1 MADFEVF
8 VSWSRPASHQ
18 AAGAFQEWL
27 PGVLPGVRTWTSSED
42 ITKGAPWFSSISD
55 QLGKSEACLIM
66 ITPENVGSAWLFYEA
81 GAIAHAMPG
90 ALICP
95 YLIGVKPGELSGT
108 PLGQYQVTVFD
119 KDDTWLLIR
128 ALNTRLETPH
138 HEDVLRGNFDTRWPF
153 MQRRLAQVAAS
164 ASRKPIRE
172 PAEPEISE
180 EARHVLLEAAKDP
193 HGTVL
198 MLKTT
203 GGFAL
208 QAHGQQLVDGNDV
221 RVEAAYREAVN
232 DLVSRRLL
240 ETRGGK
246 GEVFTLT
253 KRGWRMSDELRVVF
267 HRRAR
272 PVFDTLPEGDR
283 NAILRAVGPLR
294 GRERDQWPSAGARP
308 LQDVPLAFVVRA
320 GDELDVIVT
329 QTEDKGVEV
338 VDIIRLSALKQFD
351 TTDEGRSDEAHPA
364 HLQP

>member
-1 MADFEVF
+1 MADLEVF

-42 ITKGAPWFSSISD
+42 ITRGASWFSSISA
-55 QLGKSEACLIM
+55 QLSKSGACLIL

-95 YLIGVKPGELSGT
+95 YLIGVKAGELSGT
-108 PLGQYQVTVFD
+108 PLGHYQVTVFD

-128 ALNTRLETPH
+128 ALNARLDTPH
-138 HEDVLRGNFDTRWPF
+138 HEDVLRGNFDARWPSL
-153 MQRRLAQVAAS
+153 QHRLAQVAAV
-164 ASRKPIRE
+164 SRKPVRE
-172 PAEPEISE
+172 SAEPQLSA
-180 EARHVLLEAAKDP
+180 EAQHVLLEAARDP
-193 HGTVL
+193 HGAVL
-198 MLKTT
+198 MLNTT
-203 GGFAL
+203 EGFIL

-232 DLVSRRLL
+232 DLVSSRLF
-240 ETRGGK
+240 ETRDGK
-246 GEVFTLT
+246 GELFTLT

-272 PVFDTLPEGDR
+272 PVFDTLPDADR
-283 NAILRAVGPLR
+283 NAILRAVAPLR
-294 GRERDQWPSAGARP
+294 GTERDQWPSAGARP
-308 LQDVPLAFVVRA
+308 LQGVPLAFVVRA
-320 GDELDVIVT
+320 GDELDAIVT

-338 VDIIRLSALKQFD
+338 VDIIRPSALEQFD
-351 TTDEGRSDEAHPA
+351 TTNVGS
-364 HLQP
+364 

>member
-1 MADFEVF
+1 MGDLEVF

-42 ITKGAPWFSSISD
+42 ITKGAPWFSSISA
-55 QLGKSEACLIM
+55 QLSKSEACLIL

-95 YLIGVKPGELSGT
+95 YLIGIKHGEVSST

-128 ALNTRLETPH
+128 ALNARLETPH
-138 HEDVLRGNFDTRWPF
+138 HEDVLRGNFDARWPF
-153 MQRRLAQVAAS
+153 LQRRLAQVAAS
-164 ASRKPIRE
+164 ASKKPLRE
-172 PAEPEISE
+172 PAEPELSE
-180 EARHVLLEAAKDP
+180 EARHILLEAAKNP
-193 HGTVL
+193 HGDFLIVFA
-198 MLKTT
+198 
-203 GGFAL
+203 GGFIMGEN
-208 QAHGQQLVDGNDV
+208 GQKLVDGNDV
-221 RVEAAYREAVN
+221 RAEAAYREAVN

-240 ETRGGK
+240 EPHRHGTSNL
-246 GEVFTLT
+246 FTLT

-272 PVFDTLPEGDR
+272 PVFDTLPEADR
-283 NAILRAVGPLR
+283 NAILRAVAPLR
-294 GRERDQWPSAGARP
+294 GSERDQWPSAGARP
-308 LQDVPLAFVVRA
+308 LQGVPLAFVVHA

-329 QTEDKGVEV
+329 QTQDKGVEV
-338 VDIIRLSALKQFD
+338 VDIIRPSALKQFD
-351 TTDEGRSDEAHPA
+351 TTAEGSKR
-364 HLQP
+364 

>member
-1 MADFEVF
+1 MADLEVF
-8 VSWSRPASHQ
+8 VSWSRAAGHQ

-42 ITKGAPWFSSISD
+42 ITKGAPWFSSISA
-55 QLGKSEACLIM
+55 QLSKSGACLIL
-66 ITPENVGSAWLFYEA
+66 ITPENVGSPWLFYEA
-81 GAIAHAMPG
+81 GAIAHAIPG

-95 YLIGVKPGELSGT
+95 YLIGVKAGELSGT

-128 ALNTRLETPH
+128 ALNACLATPH
-138 HEDVLRGNFDTRWPF
+138 HEGVLRGNFDARWPSL
-153 MQRRLAQVAAS
+153 QSRLVQVAAS

-172 PAEPEISE
+172 PAEPELSE
-180 EARHVLLEAAKDP
+180 EAQHVLLEAAKDP

-198 MLKTT
+198 MLNTT
-203 GGFAL
+203 EGFHL
-208 QAHGQQLVDGNDV
+208 QAHDQQLVNGSDV

-240 ETRGGK
+240 ETRDGN

-283 NAILRAVGPLR
+283 NAILRAVAPLR

-308 LQDVPLAFVVRA
+308 LHGVPLAFVVGA
-320 GDELDVIVT
+320 GDELDVIVS

-338 VDIIRLSALKQFD
+338 VDIIRPSALKQFD
-351 TTDEGRSDEAHPA
+351 TTIEATKR
-364 HLQP
+364 

>member
-1 MADFEVF
+1 MADLEVF
-8 VSWSRPASHQ
+8 VSWSRAASHQ
-18 AAGAFQEWL
+18 AADAFQEWL
-27 PGVLPGVRTWTSSED
+27 PGVLPGVRPWTSSED
-42 ITKGAPWFSSISD
+42 ITKGAPWFSSISA
-55 QLGKSEACLIM
+55 QLGKSGACLIL
-66 ITPENVGSAWLFYEA
+66 ITPENVGSPWLFYEA
-81 GAIAHAMPG
+81 GAIANAMPG

-95 YLIGVKPGELSGT
+95 YLIGVKAGELSGS

-128 ALNTRLETPH
+128 ALNARLPRPH
-138 HEDVLRGNFDTRWPF
+138 HEDVLRGNFDARWPWL
-153 MQRRLAQVAAS
+153 QGRLAQVAAS
-164 ASRKPIRE
+164 VSKKPVRE
-172 PAEPEISE
+172 PAEPELSE

-198 MLKTT
+198 MLNTSE
-203 GGFAL
+203 GFAL
-208 QAHGQQLVDGNDV
+208 QAHDQQLVDGNDA

-240 ETRGGK
+240 ETREGN
-246 GEVFTLT
+246 GEKFTLT

-283 NAILRAVGPLR
+283 NAILRAVAPLR

-308 LQDVPLAFVVRA
+308 LRGLPLDFVVRA

-338 VDIIRLSALKQFD
+338 VDIIRPSALNQFD
-351 TTDEGRSDEAHPA
+351 TTDEEPK
-364 HLQP
+364 